1 MTRRT
6 ESPRSAASRAALA
19 SFLAIGLL
27 APAVSRAE
35 GIPEHRYELGA
46 SAGYGWTFAREVVF
60 NNTGGVADVKDGAH
74 WGGTIDTYVQDGK
87 AVRLLYQRQE
97 SKLTYQPRGLQKF
110 DVADIAVEYFQL
122 GGLAGTPKGNLLPYG
137 MFTLGATRL
146 SYSNIDA
153 DDNWRF
159 SMILG
164 FGAKAYVSPKLGVQ
178 VEGQIPYTW
187 IDGGGSVACGSFGC
201 VSTVGGTGVGQANVG
216 GGLFLNF

>member
-6 ESPRSAASRAALA
+6 ERPRSAALAPLLAL
-19 SFLAIGLL
+19 LVL
-27 APAVSRAE
+27 APATARAQRE
-35 GIPEHRYELGA
+35 IPEHRFELGGNV
-46 SAGYGWTFAREVVF
+46 GYSWTFAREVVYS
-60 NNTGGVADVKDGAH
+60 NVGGSVDVKDAMH
-74 WGGTIDTYVQDGK
+74 WGVSLDSYVQNGK
-87 AVRLLYQRQE
+87 AVRLLYQREE
-97 SKLTYQPRGLQKF
+97 SQLQFQPRGIPKF
-110 DVADIAVEYFQL
+110 DVADVAVEYFQL
-122 GGLAGTPKGNLLPYG
+122 GGLAGTPKGNFLPYG

-164 FGAKAYVSPKLGVQ
+164 FGAKAYMSQKIGVQ

-187 IDGGGSVACGSFGC
+187 IDADGSVACGSFGC
-201 VSTVGGTGVGQANVG
+201 ISTVGGTGVGQANVG

>member
-1 MTRRT
+1 MTRQA
-6 ESPRSAASRAALA
+6 EGHPPAAALA
-19 SFLAIGLL
+19 ALLALALL
-27 APAVSRAE
+27 APAMSRAE
-35 GIPEHRYELGA
+35 GIPEHRWELGA
-46 SAGYGWTFAREVVF
+46 SAGYSWTFAREVVF
-60 NNTGGVADVKDGAH
+60 NNTGGVVDVKDGAH

-87 AVRLLYQRQE
+87 AVRLLYQREE

-110 DVADIAVEYFQL
+110 DVADVAVEYFQL
-122 GGLAGTPKGNLLPYG
+122 GGLAGTPKGNILPYG

-146 SYSNIDA
+146 SYSNDF

-187 IDGGGSVACGSFGC
+187 IDADGSVACGSFGC
-201 VSTVGGTGVGQANVG
+201 ISTVGGTGVGQANVG